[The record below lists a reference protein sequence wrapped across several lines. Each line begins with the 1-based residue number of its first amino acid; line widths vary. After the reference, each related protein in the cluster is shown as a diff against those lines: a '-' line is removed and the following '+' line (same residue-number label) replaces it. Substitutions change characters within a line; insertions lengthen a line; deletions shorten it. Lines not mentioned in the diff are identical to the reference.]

1 MHFYNDAN
9 CNFYHWYLWSWCKLW
24 KDFALAFFWFGMI
37 FLANAPF
44 SRSVQST
51 ILTRCWPRLP
61 PPLGMKMSPCS
72 QVIVTVRVRNRKIFS
87 SFCHLN
93 VAPVAPKWLIP
104 CQLVHLGGV
113 PASLSSSAFFVAR
126 LKWNEI
132 RGIKKAPD
140 ANFGTGNN
148 KNFLYFFFA
157 SFLITNTGSLI
168 LITIF
173 CLSRKV
179 PKVLLISLKKK

>member
-1 MHFYNDAN
+1 
-9 CNFYHWYLWSWCKLW
+9 
-24 KDFALAFFWFGMI
+24 MI

-72 QVIVTVRVRNRKIFS
+72 QVRVRNRKIFP

-93 VAPVAPKWLIP
+93 VAPVTPKWLIP
-104 CQLVHLGGV
+104 SQLVHLGGV

-140 ANFGTGNN
+140 ANFGTGNL
-148 KNFLYFFFA
+148 KNFPLLFPCFVSYHKHRLSDFNYDLL
-157 SFLITNTGSLI
+157 SFKKSSESFIDFLE
-168 LITIF
+168 
-173 CLSRKV
+173 KEV
-179 PKVLLISLKKK
+179 SLKKLGSFSTEYIFSVSF

>member
-1 MHFYNDAN
+1 MHFCNDAN
-9 CNFYHWYLWSWCKLW
+9 CNFYHWYWWSWCKLR
-24 KDFALAFFWFGMI
+24 KDFALAFLWLGMI

-61 PPLGMKMSPCS
+61 PPLGMKMSPYS
-72 QVIVTVRVRNRKIFS
+72 QVRVRNRKIFP

-104 CQLVHLGGV
+104 SQLVHLGGV
-113 PASLSSSAFFVAR
+113 PASLSSSASFFVAR

-140 ANFGTGNN
+140 ANFGTGNL
-148 KNFLYFFFA
+148 KFSLYFFYA
-157 SFLITNTGSLI
+157 LFLITNTGSLI